1 MKNGIHSARV
11 RFRRCLQLLN
21 LLQSRIGYSINDLAH
36 EFEVSKRT
44 VYRDIRFLE
53 ETGIPVHHAPQKGG
67 YVVRRHFNFSVSAIT
82 TDELTALFLA
92 AHIFSLSCTQGVGDS
107 VHQAISKLLAQM
119 PIDSRENMSNLLS
132 SIRGD
137 PSLKLWPEG
146 PPGIAAEI
154 LSAIS
159 LQRQVRIVYDPP
171 EGIDGPIRTKVTP
184 NSLMASDGRWYLI
197 GRSSWH
203 RKTQHFDLEYI
214 QLAEQASD
222 LRVST
227 ETTHKGFERLNGP
240 KVLKEQT
247 PIPLIARRA

>member
-1 MKNGIHSARV
+1 MRNGMHSIRE
-11 RFRRCLQLLN
+11 RLRRCLQLLN
-21 LLQSRIGYSINDLAH
+21 LLQSRIGYGINDLAH

-53 ETGIPVHHAPQKGG
+53 ETGIPVHYDPQKGG
-67 YVVRRHFNFSVSAIT
+67 YVLRRHFNFSVSAIT
-82 TDELTALFLA
+82 TDELKSLFLA
-92 AHIFSLSCTQGVGDS
+92 AHIFSLSCTQEVWYS
-107 VHQAISKLLAQM
+107 IHQAISKLLAQM
-119 PIDSRENMSNLLS
+119 PTDSREKISNLLS
-132 SIRGD
+132 SIRGN

-146 PPGIAAEI
+146 PPGVAAEI

-159 LQRQVRIVYDPP
+159 LQRQVRIIYDSP
-171 EGIDGPIRTKVTP
+171 EGIVGPIRTKVTP
-184 NSLMASDGRWYLI
+184 NCLMASDGRWYLV

-227 ETTHKGFERLNGP
+227 AATLKGFERLNGP
-240 KVLKEQT
+240 EVVKEETSIQ
-247 PIPLIARRA
+247 LIARRA